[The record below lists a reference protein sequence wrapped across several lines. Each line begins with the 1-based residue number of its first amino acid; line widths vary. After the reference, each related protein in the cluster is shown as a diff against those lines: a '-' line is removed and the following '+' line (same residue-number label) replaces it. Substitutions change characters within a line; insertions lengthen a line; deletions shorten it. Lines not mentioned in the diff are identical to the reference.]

1 MELNILKVL
10 NSVNPLSEQ
19 DCSDIIKIIK
29 TRILKKGEYWLE
41 EGKVNYNV
49 AFVEE
54 GYLRKYYVKD
64 GNEITDAFY
73 FEYDICADLP
83 SIISNTKP
91 LSSAVAMQRTVLT
104 TFAYADFNKLCETSM
119 ALEQVNRALV
129 EFNFIRFYNRTAS
142 FILKTPKE
150 R

>member
-49 AFVEE
+49 AFVE
-54 GYLRKYYVKD
+54 
-64 GNEITDAFY
+64 
-73 FEYDICADLP
+73 
-83 SIISNTKP
+83 
-91 LSSAVAMQRTVLT
+91 
-104 TFAYADFNKLCETSM
+104 
-119 ALEQVNRALV
+119 
-129 EFNFIRFYNRTAS
+129 
-142 FILKTPKE
+142 
-150 R
+150 